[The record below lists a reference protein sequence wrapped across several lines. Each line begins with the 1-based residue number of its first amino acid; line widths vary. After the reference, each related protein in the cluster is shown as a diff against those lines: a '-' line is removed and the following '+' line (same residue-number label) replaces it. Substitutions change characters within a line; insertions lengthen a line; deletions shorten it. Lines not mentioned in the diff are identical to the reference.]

1 MATYYLPSSTTWYST
16 SNNYIKYRF
25 KIDETITNG
34 VRDVSVTWQM
44 YKNSNSS
51 AVTAGNGTI
60 TMVIDGKTYTKTVKN
75 STITYNLNGATSTAS
90 TTNSLIENPEDGIY
104 IKPDGTTRDYFTVK
118 PSVAA
123 TTTSL
128 SVSGSI
134 AISVAN
140 LSSSSQ
146 GSSVALTVPAY
157 TVSYNA
163 NGGSGAPG
171 AQTKTYGVN
180 LTLSSTVPT
189 RTGHTFQGWAT
200 SAGGGVAYGAGATY
214 TANASATLYAVW
226 TANTYTIYYNA
237 NNGSGA
243 PSATSY
249 TYASS
254 GTVNLSTTVPTR
266 TGYSFLGWSQSSTA
280 TSASYSAGQA
290 WNRSNASNYTLYAVW
305 KINTYTVSYN
315 ANGGSG
321 APSAQTKTYNT
332 TLTLSGT
339 KPTRTGYT
347 FKNWNT
353 AANGTGTSYNAGGS
367 YTANSGVTLY
377 AQWTA
382 ITYTVSYNA
391 NGGNNAPSAQTK
403 TYGVT
408 LSLSTTIPTREGYQ
422 FLGWGT
428 SADATTATY
437 GAGGNYTAN
446 SSVTLYAVWVQVQT
460 ATVQQIMARYQLPDG
475 DFTEYSQVYA
485 ASLEEGDTCSW
496 SFDETTEYEAVSVSY
511 TVGKEAMTK
520 YVDVLR
526 RKYTINYDANGGL
539 CAPKAQKFYYGSN
552 LHLTM
557 RRPTRSGY
565 DFLGWAYSPTA
576 TTVDYKKGDS
586 FDSTNVSTPTLY
598 AIWAK
603 AYSENIY
610 FYDDGR
616 CEACEFIED
625 DYLALGGGLVTT
637 GLKEMYVSGVDV
649 EEVSSLVDE
658 ALNLVGGDE

>member
-1 MATYYLPSSTTWYST
+1 MATYWLPSSTGYYDTSKDAVKYRIKIVEGTFNSSARTMPITVQAYFYRTNTGYTTDYTHTLKYTVNGTAKTFSNAYQTYPITNSGVYMNAYTVNVPVNADGSVSVSVYCQYTSTNSSNLTT
-16 SNNYIKYRF
+16 SNN
-25 KIDETITNG
+25 G
-34 VRDVSVTWQM
+34 
-44 YKNSNSS
+44 
-51 AVTAGNGTI
+51 GTI
-60 TMVIDGKTYTKTVKN
+60 TLTKQAAKT
-75 STITYNLNGATSTAS
+75 
-90 TTNSLIENPEDGIY
+90 
-104 IKPDGTTRDYFTVK
+104 
-118 PSVAA
+118 
-123 TTTSL
+123 
-128 SVSGSI
+128 
-134 AISVAN
+134 
-140 LSSSSQ
+140 
-146 GSSVALTVPAY
+146 Y

-163 NGGSGAPG
+163 NGGTGAPSS
-171 AQTKTYGVN
+171 QTKYHGTT
-180 LTLSSTVPT
+180 LTLSGTKPT
-189 RTGHTFQGWAT
+189 RTGYTFKGWAT
-200 SAGGGVAYGAGATY
+200 TSTGSVAYSAGGSYTSNAG
-214 TANASATLYAVW
+214 ATLYAVW
-226 TANTYTIYYNA
+226 GVNTYTITYNA
-237 NNGSGA
+237 NGGTGA
-243 PSATSY
+243 PAATSY
-249 TYASS
+249 TYATG
-254 GTVNLSTTVPTR
+254 GTINLSSTIPIR
-266 TGYSFLGWSQSSTA
+266 TGYTFLGWSTSSTA
-280 TSASYSAGQA
+280 TSATYSAGQA
-290 WNRSNASNYTLYAVW
+290 WNKSNASNYTLYAVW
-305 KINTYTVSYN
+305 GINTYTISFN
-315 ANGGSG
+315 GNGGSG
-321 APSAQTKTYNT
+321 APAAQTKTYNT

-339 KPTRTGYT
+339 VPTRTGYT

-353 AANGTGTSYNAGGS
+353 AANGTGTSYNAGAS

-391 NGGNNAPSAQTK
+391 NGGNNAPATQTK

-422 FLGWGT
+422 FLGWGM
-428 SADATTATY
+428 SSDATTATY
-437 GAGGNYTAN
+437 GAGGNYTSN

-460 ATVQQIMARYQLPDG
+460 ATVQQIMARYQLPNG

-526 RKYTINYDANGGL
+526 KKYSIKYDANGGL
-539 CAPKAQKFYYGSN
+539 CAPKTQNFYYGCD

-576 TTVDYKKGDS
+576 TEVKYKKGDS
-586 FDSTNVSTPTLY
+586 FDSTITANPTLY

-625 DYLALGGGLVTT
+625 DYLALGGGIVTT
-637 GLKEMYVSGVDV
+637 GLTEMYVSGVDV